1 MNLTEQEMTP
11 TPLGVAKKN
20 GPPRTK
26 LPGGMSAPVELV
38 EALELVVAL
47 KTEAYAA
54 LGSTTKVSPSD
65 VISDALD
72 AWLRAWISD
81 HGDLPYSPEERAAY
95 VSKLTESIRAEL
107 RAGLSAGKN

>member
-1 MNLTEQEMTP
+1 M
-11 TPLGVAKKN
+11 AKKN

-72 AWLRAWISD
+72 AWLRGWIGE
-81 HGDLPYSPEERAAY
+81 HGSLPYSQSDRGAY
-95 VSKLTESIRAEL
+95 VAKLTESIRNEL
-107 RAGLSAGKN
+107 RSGLDAGH